1 MANEINLQAALVLQ
15 RSNIV
20 LQGTGNI
27 LASQTGTRG
36 VTKYKSDVPNSGA
49 AYQEV
54 TFDIGTLGY
63 LYGLSLEAPGGKTIK
78 ISLANDDAKA
88 FAAIKPGEFFMIPV
102 NQSTVWVRH
111 TTGTGTA
118 SIMFL
123 AVEA

>member
-1 MANEINLQAALVLQ
+1 
-15 RSNIV
+15 
-20 LQGTGNI
+20 
-27 LASQTGTRG
+27 
-36 VTKYKSDVPNSGA
+36 VPNSGA